1 MKKTLLI
8 FACFI
13 LAFIALAFPYID
25 ELRDQG
31 LTMDTAYGYFFGGP
45 DHPFNPKDAVP
56 QLDYSK
62 EGSWASLPS
71 IDDEADLIP
80 CRRRGR

>member
-8 FACFI
+8 FALF
-13 LAFIALAFPYID
+13 LLVFFAWAFPYID

-31 LTMDTAYGYFFGGP
+31 LTFETAYGYFFGGP
-45 DHPFNPKDAVP
+45 DHPFNPNDAVP

-62 EGSWASLPS
+62 ESFLG
-71 IDDEADLIP
+71 IP
-80 CRRRGR
+80 AFNRG